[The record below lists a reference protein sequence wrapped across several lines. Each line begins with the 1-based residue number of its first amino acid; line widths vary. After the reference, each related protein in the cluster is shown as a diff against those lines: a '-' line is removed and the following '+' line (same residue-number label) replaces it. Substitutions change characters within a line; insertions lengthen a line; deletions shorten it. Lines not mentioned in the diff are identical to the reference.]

1 MFYEALKK
9 KYEAEIEE
17 SLVTLRI
24 YMNKSVGIGEH
35 SDLITELDKYVT
47 KLAFR
52 TMLCLVTFPILFPKV
67 LATNAASGIIS
78 KAKNA
83 YFQF

>member
-1 MFYEALKK
+1 MFYKALIK

-17 SLVTLRI
+17 SLATLRV

-47 KLAFR
+47 KLAAAEDNIATLQR
-52 TMLCLVTFPILFPKV
+52 HKDTLSMTATVTESGDS
-67 LATNAASGIIS
+67 LATHTLNS
-78 KAKNA
+78 
-83 YFQF
+83 

>member
-1 MFYEALKK
+1 MFYKALKK

-35 SDLITELDKYVT
+35 SDLVTELDKYVN
-47 KLAFR
+47 KLAAAEDSLETLER
-52 TMLCLVTFPILFPKV
+52 HKV
-67 LATNAASGIIS
+67 SICATATGTESTEALQTHTLNT
-78 KAKNA
+78 
-83 YFQF
+83 